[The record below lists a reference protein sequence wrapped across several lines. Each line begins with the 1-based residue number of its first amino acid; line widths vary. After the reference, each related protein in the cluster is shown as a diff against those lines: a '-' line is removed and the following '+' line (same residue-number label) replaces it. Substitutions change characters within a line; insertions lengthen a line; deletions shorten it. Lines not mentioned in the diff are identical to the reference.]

1 MKQSAKISFDDDVAP
16 TRSRMKAL
24 TSVEKNNAL
33 NLEER
38 LDVQDSNI
46 KIEGTLDTPLHL
58 NKLFH
63 RFGYVRQ
70 SQRSAMYS
78 GYVIVHE

>member
-46 KIEGTLDTPLHL
+46 KIEGVLEIFLCILTNPPTDSTTQ
-58 NKLFH
+58 
-63 RFGYVRQ
+63 GT
-70 SQRSAMYS
+70 
-78 GYVIVHE
+78 